1 VIVPKNEPVSPVDAF
16 TNART
21 TTLDSDGG
29 GLTNNIF
36 VEEIL

>member
-1 VIVPKNEPVSPVDAF
+1 MIVPKNEPVSPVDAF

-29 GLTNNIF
+29 ALLNTIF
-36 VEEIL
+36 VVDML